1 MVVSGVHVIAD
12 PRLNQEEI
20 AQLVLEEK
28 RLWQG
33 KHKKLAQ
40 LELGIEQDEVIIKAT
55 EKSPIRRIRRI
66 TGYLSAIDNFNDA
79 KVAEC
84 SDRTRHQMK
93 Q

>member
-1 MVVSGVHVIAD
+1 MVVNGVHVIAD

-20 AQLVLEEK
+20 IVMVMEEK
-28 RLWQG
+28 NLWESQNKILGQIELRL
-33 KHKKLAQ
+33 
-40 LELGIEQDEVIIKAT
+40 EQDEVVIRAA

-84 SDRTRHQMK
+84 ADRTKHQLL
-93 Q
+93 

>member
-1 MVVSGVHVIAD
+1 MVVNGVHVIAD

-20 AQLVLEEK
+20 NHFVLEEK
-28 RLWQG
+28 KLWEG
-33 KHKKLAQ
+33 KHKKLGQ

-79 KVAEC
+79 KIAEC
-84 SDRTRHQMK
+84 TDRTRHQMK